1 MISRKIW
8 VIEEYCKISTLCHNS
23 FTFWMKG
30 KLHHVVGNTVS
41 LLVCLYSLY
50 LEYKLLLHYFSEHI
64 SSKYEKKTLKVR
76 EFLGSWMKQYI
87 IVLSI
92 EWRKKSC
99 FFSLVNRLFQAKGLA
114 LNILNGLCHVHLE
127 IIAHLPI
134 HLTHLYRRYNS
145 IHFSYARRY
154 I

>member
-1 MISRKIW
+1 MYI
-8 VIEEYCKISTLCHNS
+8 
-23 FTFWMKG
+23 
-30 KLHHVVGNTVS
+30 VGNTVS

-64 SSKYEKKTLKVR
+64 SSKYEKKTLQVR
-76 EFLGSWMKQYI
+76 EIFRQMNETIYYCLECRM
-87 IVLSI
+87 
-92 EWRKKSC
+92 EKKAA
-99 FFSLVNRLFQAKGLA
+99 FSLVNRLFQAKGLA

-145 IHFSYARRY
+145 THFSYARRY
-154 I
+154 IQLTLKLELVHSTDDPYFYKT